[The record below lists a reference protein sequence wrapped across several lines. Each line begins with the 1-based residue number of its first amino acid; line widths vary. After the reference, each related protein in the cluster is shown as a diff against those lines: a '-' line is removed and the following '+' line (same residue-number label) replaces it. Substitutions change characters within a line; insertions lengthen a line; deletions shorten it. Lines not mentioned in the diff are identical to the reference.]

1 MMHCIFDIET
11 GPQPLDVLTKVMPE
25 FEAPSNYKD
34 AEKIAAA
41 IGEKREKWLADA
53 ALDATTGR
61 VIAAGMLYAGGDIN
75 SFEVLHCDGDE
86 AALLRECWERFDNHH
101 AVWASGHIIGW
112 NSANFDLP
120 FLIRRSWLLG
130 VPVPKWTRQGRFW
143 HDDFLDLLD
152 VWRLG
157 DRTASTGGLDRL
169 ARCFGLEGKTESLG
183 ANFAKVWDEDRIRAG
198 AYLRRDVE
206 LTAELARR
214 LGVL

>member
-11 GPQPLDVLTKVMPE
+11 GPQPLDVLAKVMPE

-41 IGEKREKWLADA
+41 LQAKREKWLADA

-61 VIAAGMLYAGGDIN
+61 VIAAGMLYAGGEIN
-75 SFEVLHCDGDE
+75 SFEVLHCEGDE
-86 AALLRECWERFDNHH
+86 AALLREFWNRMDNHH
-101 AVWASGHIIGW
+101 DVWSSGHIIGW
-112 NSANFDLP
+112 NSASFDLP
-120 FLIRRSWLLG
+120 FIIRRSWLLG
-130 VPVPKWTRQGRFW
+130 VAVPKWIREGRFW
-143 HDDFLDLLD
+143 HHDFLDLLE

-157 DRTASTGGLDRL
+157 DRNASTGGLDRL

-183 ANFAKVWDEDRIRAG
+183 ANFAVTWEQDRPRAVS
-198 AYLRRDVE
+198 YLRRDVE
-206 LTAELARR
+206 LTADLARR